1 MIYHYLAYMY
11 MALALSDTHT
21 HTYIHMHTHTLTH
34 SHLLVFFLVARLA
47 PRHEGH
53 SHSLRVLLVCDGCTH
68 THIEMYVRT
77 CMPRHYGYTLSLT
90 HTHRER
96 CTHTHTHT
104 HSHTHTHTRAVPTHA
119 SPSSLTNVCARKG
132 LSFSPITALRP
143 GPTCA
148 DQTRVHCACYSLLKP
163 HTLSLSPTFHTIFRN
178 THTYTH
184 THSHLFA
191 DRPRCKVQ
199 VLLDHAPLEEGEAA
213 QVLRKGEPD
222 RLVRVRGL
230 GDGRRRRRG
239 FGVVVGDH
247 SEEGHEQH
255 LHDRGVGRG
264 RMQRGEHTVSERG
277 GGCSCVRVQM
287 DAHCILQLQTLATS
301 TQKWGSTNGER
312 SYMRL

>member
-1 MIYHYLAYMY
+1 

-90 HTHRER
+90 HTHTER

-104 HSHTHTHTRAVPTHA
+104 HSHTHTRAVPTHA

-163 HTLSLSPTFHTIFRN
+163 HTHSLSLPHSTLSFA
-178 THTYTH
+178 TH
-184 THSHLFA
+184 THTHTHIRTFSQTVRDAKCRCSLTM
-191 DRPRCKVQ
+191 PRWKKEKLLRSSAKASRIALYAFGAWETEEEEEE
-199 VLLDHAPLEEGEAA
+199 VL
-213 QVLRKGEPD
+213 VSS
-222 RLVRVRGL
+222 L
-230 GDGRRRRRG
+230 GTTLKRATSSTFMTGG
-239 FGVVVGDH
+239 W
-247 SEEGHEQH
+247 
-255 LHDRGVGRG
+255 
-264 RMQRGEHTVSERG
+264 G
-277 GGCSCVRVQM
+277 GGECSGE
-287 DAHCILQLQTLATS
+287 S
-301 TQKWGSTNGER
+301 TQ
-312 SYMRL
+312 